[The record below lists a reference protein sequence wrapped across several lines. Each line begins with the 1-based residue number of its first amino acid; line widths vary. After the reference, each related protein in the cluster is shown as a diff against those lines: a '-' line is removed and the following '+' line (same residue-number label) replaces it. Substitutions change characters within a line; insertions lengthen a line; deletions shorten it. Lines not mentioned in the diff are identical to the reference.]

1 MKTYKIKKHLY
12 ILPILIFFGIKKNCE
27 AQFIKSSADSNFYAI
42 QANFL
47 SLNLPPDTVESGL
60 YYQYKTF
67 ENFWKGR
74 LSPHGNFNIAARA
87 YRSYA
92 TQFAPPPPPNTRSTA
107 PWTCNGP
114 FTSPSGWLTNGMG
127 RIQAIAFDPDN
138 ATIIYAGSPFGGIFQ
153 STDGGLT
160 WENFYT
166 DDQLPFTG
174 VSDIVVCKDPNT
186 NKKFVFV
193 ATGDGDAFNAFS
205 IGIYRLEIGVNIWV
219 PINTGL
225 FSTYQDKKAI
235 SKILVKP
242 SDHNIMYVGTTDGIF
257 KTINALST
265 SPTWANVF
273 QPTNSDNTYIK
284 GLEFDPNDNTYNHI
298 FASGIDIIQ
307 SYNGGN
313 LWTSV
318 TGNSSPYGYAF
329 NGTKTLNEDIQL
341 INISAF
347 GDYLYAYVISYS
359 NSGAAYTYRKIYIFN
374 YNITSNT
381 WNTNLYNY
389 TNPPCAPPPPPA
401 PCSGC
406 SCYDGFADISTSRMP
421 IKALSN
427 NDVCWGSTY
436 FFKSANYGA
445 TPIYRAN
452 YYENNLHPDQ
462 HKFVVNGTNLYI
474 GSDGGISKSSN
485 PLAASPTFTN
495 LNGTGLAVGT
505 IYKMSDAKHE
515 TNDITLIGEMDNG
528 SHKKENASWQNIGS
542 SDGGEQCVKNNL
554 EMVSADAYN
563 NFYSIKHTSNDW
575 SSSTAIGKPCAAWG
589 SEWKAP
595 IEYEPISD
603 KYYFGHTDLF
613 IKTNPN
619 SSNCTSSWQQISDF
633 DSYFFYGC
641 SHGIKTFKIAPSDKN
656 YIYVGMNHEGTA
668 GPNTPHCPTPST
680 QAFLFRT
687 TSGGCGPYPIANCW
701 TDITP
706 SNDRLC
712 GSISSIAIDPINP
725 DRLWISGSGF
735 INGTETSHVMYSNDG
750 GNTWSDFSTGLPD
763 LPVLSIIYEKG
774 TNDQLY
780 VGTDA
785 GVYYRNPY
793 VSSWQ
798 KYAGLPNVIVN
809 DLEINI
815 PNNKIV
821 AATLGRGLWEAPL
834 VCPPTGTLTL
844 SGNVSQNKFEEAN
857 GLITSTQTFNSGLK
871 NNYRSATAITLTPGF
886 IATATT
892 GSSFEAF
899 IHGCDAPGNSFRK
912 LNANNSNN
920 AISQYTSIEK
930 KESLTKNN
938 IGIVPNP
945 NNGNFRITVTKN
957 DNAAVVKEIQ
967 VYDMMGKVIWENK
980 RPLSNTFDVD
990 ISSYSQGVYYVRAVN
1005 ELGDIEMTKLLKQ

>member
-1 MKTYKIKKHLY
+1 MKINNIKTCFT
-12 ILPILIFFGIKKNCE
+12 ILSILILLGIEKNSD

-47 SLNLPPDTVESGL
+47 NLNLTPDTVESGL

-67 ENFWKGR
+67 ENFWEGR

-87 YRSYA
+87 YRNYA
-92 TQFAPPPPPNTRSTA
+92 AQFTPPSNNTRSTA

-114 FTSPSGWLTNGMG
+114 FTSPSGWHTNGIG
-127 RIQAIAFDPDN
+127 RIQAIAFDPDD
-138 ATIIYAGSPFGGIFQ
+138 ATIIYAGSPFGGVFQ
-153 STDGGLT
+153 STDGGAT
-160 WENFYT
+160 WQNFYT

-186 NKKFVFV
+186 NKKFVFI
-193 ATGDGDAFNAFS
+193 ATGDGDAFATFS
-205 IGIYRLEIGVNIWV
+205 IGIYRLEIGVNTWT

-225 FSTYQDKKAI
+225 FSSYENKKAI
-235 SKILVKP
+235 SKLLVKP

-257 KTINALST
+257 KTTDALST

-284 GLEFDPNDNTYNHI
+284 GLEFEPNDTAYNHI

-307 SYNGGN
+307 SYNGGS

-318 TGNSSPYGYAF
+318 TGNPSPYGYAF
-329 NGTKTLNEDIQL
+329 NGTKTTNEDIQL
-341 INISAF
+341 INISAY
-347 GDYLYAYVISYS
+347 GDYLYAYVISNS

-381 WNTNLYNY
+381 WNTNLYTN
-389 TNPPCAPPPPPA
+389 TNPASNGA
-401 PCSGC
+401 SYNG
-406 SCYDGFADISTSRMP
+406 ANDISITRMP

-445 TPIYRAN
+445 PPIHQGSYF
-452 YYENNLHPDQ
+452 ENNLHPDQ

-474 GSDGGISKSSN
+474 GSDGGLSKSTN
-485 PLAASPTFTN
+485 PLATSPMFTN

-505 IYKMSDAKHE
+505 IYRMSDAKHE
-515 TNDITLIGEMDNG
+515 TNDIILIGEMDNG

-542 SDGGEQCVKNNL
+542 SDGGEQCVKNNMD
-554 EMVSADAYN
+554 MVSSDAYN
-563 NFYSIKHTSNDW
+563 NTIKSTSNNW
-575 SSSTAIGKPCAAWG
+575 SSSTGVGKPCAAWG
-589 SEWKAP
+589 SEWNAP
-595 IEYEPISD
+595 IEYEPVSD

-613 IKTNPN
+613 VKTDLTNT
-619 SSNCTSSWQQISDF
+619 NCTTSWQRISDF
-633 DSYFFYGC
+633 DSYFFSSC
-641 SHGIKTFKIAPSDKN
+641 SHGIKTFKIAPSNNN

-712 GSISSIAIDPINP
+712 GSISSIAIDPLNP
-725 DRLWISGSGF
+725 NRLWISGAGF

-750 GNTWSDFSTGLPD
+750 GTTWSDFSTGLPD

-774 TNDQLY
+774 KGTNDQLY
-780 VGTDA
+780 IGTDA

-793 VSSWQ
+793 VNSWQ
-798 KYAGLPNVIVN
+798 KYTGLPNVIVN

-815 PNNKIV
+815 PNNKIY
-821 AATLGRGLWEAPL
+821 AATMGRGLWEAPL

-844 SGNVSQNKFEEAN
+844 SGNVSQNNFEEAN

-871 NNYRSATAITLTPGF
+871 NTYRSSTAITLTPGF

-912 LNANNSNN
+912 LNANNNNN

-957 DNAAVVKEIQ
+957 DNAVVVKAIQ

-980 RPLSNTFDVD
+980 TPTSNTFDVD
-990 ISSYSQGVYYVRAVN
+990 ISSYSQGVYYVRAIN
-1005 ELGDIEMTKLLKQ
+1005 ELGDIEITKLLKQ

>member
-1 MKTYKIKKHLY
+1 MKTNKMKAYFT
-12 ILPILIFFGIKKNCE
+12 ILFILILLGIEKNSE

-47 SLNLPPDTVESGL
+47 SLNLQPDTVESGL
-60 YYQYKTF
+60 CYQYKTF

-87 YRSYA
+87 YRNYA
-92 TQFAPPPPPNTRSTA
+92 MQFDPPPPPNTRSTA

-114 FTSPSGWLTNGMG
+114 FSSPSGWYVNGIG
-127 RIQAIAFDPDN
+127 RIQAVAFDPDD
-138 ATIIYAGSPFGGIFQ
+138 ATIIYAGSSFGGVFQ
-153 STDGGLT
+153 STDGGTT

-174 VSDIVVCKDPNT
+174 VSDIVVCKEPNYPY
-186 NKKFVFV
+186 KKYVFI
-193 ATGDGDAFNAFS
+193 ATGDGDAFNTFS
-205 IGIYRLEIGVNIWV
+205 IGIYRLEIAVNVWT

-235 SKILVKP
+235 SKLLINP
-242 SDHNIMYVGTTDGIF
+242 NNHNIMYAGTTDGIF
-257 KTINALST
+257 KTTNALST

-284 GLEFDPNDNTYNHI
+284 GLEFDPNDTTYNHI
-298 FASGIDIIQ
+298 YASGIDIIE
-307 SYNGGN
+307 SYNEGASWRSTTN
-313 LWTSV
+313 PT
-318 TGNSSPYGYAF
+318 NFYSPYGFAF
-329 NGTKTLNEDIQL
+329 GGAKTPNEDIKL
-341 INISAF
+341 INISAA
-347 GDYLYAYVISYS
+347 GNYLYAYLIS
-359 NSGAAYTYRKIYIFN
+359 NSDATILDPNRYRKIYIFN
-374 YNITSNT
+374 YNSA
-381 WNTNLYNY
+381 TNSWGANFYSY
-389 TNPPCAPPPPPA
+389 TNPL
-401 PCSGC
+401 S
-406 SCYDGFADISTSRMP
+406 SYDNWHDISESRMP
-421 IKALSN
+421 IKALSSN
-427 NDVCWGSTY
+427 PNVVFWGSTTLY
-436 FFKSANYGA
+436 RSTNNGPNGAYLVYYG
-445 TPIYRAN
+445 
-452 YYENNLHPDQ
+452 NNNMHPDL
-462 HKFVVNGTNLYI
+462 HEFVENGNDIYVA
-474 GSDGGISKSSN
+474 SDGGISKISNLSS
-485 PLAASPTFTN
+485 TVTYTN

-528 SHKKENASWQNIGS
+528 SHKKENAIWQNIGS
-542 SDGGEQCVKNNL
+542 SDGGEQCVKNNM
-554 EMVSADAYN
+554 EMVSADSYN
-563 NFYSIKHTSNDW
+563 NTINYTSNNW
-575 SSSTAIGKPCAAWG
+575 SSSTVVGKPCAAWG
-589 SEWKAP
+589 REWNAP

-633 DSYFFYGC
+633 DSYFFYSC
-641 SHGIKTFKIAPSDKN
+641 SHGIKTFKIAPSNNN

-712 GSISSIAIDPINP
+712 GSISSIAIDPLNP

-735 INGTETSHVMYSNDG
+735 INGTETSHVMYSNNG
-750 GNTWSDFSTGLPD
+750 GTTWSDFSTGLPD

-780 VGTDA
+780 IGTDA

-793 VSSWQ
+793 VSGWQ

-821 AATLGRGLWEAPL
+821 AATMGRGLWEAPL
-834 VCPPTGTLTL
+834 ICPPTGTLTL
-844 SGNVSQNKFEEAN
+844 SGNVSQNEFREAD
-857 GLITSTQTFNSGLK
+857 GLITSTQTFNNGLK
-871 NNYRSATAITLTPGF
+871 NTYRSASAITLAPGF
-886 IATATT
+886 ISTATT

-912 LNANNSNN
+912 LNANNNN
-920 AISQYTSIEK
+920 NSISQYTSIEK
-930 KESLTKNN
+930 KESLTNNN

-945 NNGNFRITVTKN
+945 NNGNFKITVTKN
-957 DNAAVVKEIQ
+957 DDAVVVKEIK
-967 VYDMMGKVIWENK
+967 VYDMIGKVIWENK
-980 RPLSNTFDVD
+980 TPSGNTFDVD
-990 ISSYSQGVYYVRAVN
+990 ISSYSQGVYYVRAIN
-1005 ELGDIEMTKLLKQ
+1005 ESGDIEIKKLLKQ